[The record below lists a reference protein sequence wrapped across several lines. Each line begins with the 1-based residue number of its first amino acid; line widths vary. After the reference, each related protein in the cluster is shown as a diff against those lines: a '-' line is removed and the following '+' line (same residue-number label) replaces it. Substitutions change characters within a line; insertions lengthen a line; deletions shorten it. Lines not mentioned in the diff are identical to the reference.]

1 MDHHTCISS
10 KALQEILGK
19 FEQTNFSMEKTF
31 WEWSKIVPQ
40 HVPDAANR
48 QQDGTK
54 EHLKIEKLEQQI
66 KDMSIQKEQLVGKLG
81 FLQEQHRQEL
91 YDRNQIEHELCAKI
105 KNMNNDFTHQ
115 KESLRGTLNQLQQ
128 IRLTILSL
136 KEQTQ
141 NHMQGLKPK

>member
-40 HVPDAANR
+40 HVPDAANM

-81 FLQEQHRQEL
+81 FFTRATSARVIRQKTN
-91 YDRNQIEHELCAKI
+91 RA
-105 KNMNNDFTHQ
+105 
-115 KESLRGTLNQLQQ
+115 
-128 IRLTILSL
+128 
-136 KEQTQ
+136 
-141 NHMQGLKPK
+141 